1 MPLSPF
7 TPTQIVI
14 PVADRT
20 FNDTIIKQK
29 ATFTRLTHHQSETSS
44 SVTVDV
50 TVSMYANDNG
60 VYGMALSGMGFAPYH
75 KSLGADNNTLVD
87 AQTGEILEIKA
98 DDEPL
103 DMWLAK
109 AAEHEKLVMFQADF
123 FLMLRDN
130 APIEIGKLI
139 TKHIT
144 DADALGRFK

>member
-14 PVADRT
+14 PVADRAY
-20 FNDTIIKQK
+20 NDTIIKQK
-29 ATFTRLTHHQSETSS
+29 AMFTRLTHHQSETSS

-50 TVSMYANDNG
+50 IVSMYANDNG
-60 VYGMALSGMGFAPYH
+60 AYGMPLTGLGFAPYH

-87 AQTGEILEIKA
+87 AETGEILAIRA
-98 DDEPL
+98 DEPQ
-103 DMWLAK
+103 DVWEAN
-109 AAEHEKLVMFQADF
+109 AAEHDKLVMFQADF